1 MNNKY
6 KVYSVGIV
14 GIIFLTIALSVIP
27 DIFNKNKGV
36 IKSLQDI
43 KIDKVLIEKINQD
56 IQKDEYLLTDFRAI
70 STLEAI
76 GVDLEAIDLNGD
88 NSNEILSV
96 GDWIK
101 FSNSTQFENLNS
113 LSIDEFTEVD
123 ILVSSYINSDSIFV
137 QDWIKFSNSTQFE
150 NLNSLSIDELKDVS
164 ILVNSYIDS
173 HNFFNEGNSAMFVLS
188 LIVIMIILYEVRLA
202 RNSSAPIFLRSIPG
216 LKAVEEAVGRSTE
229 MGRPIL
235 YVPGIMDMN
244 EVETVAGVVVLGH
257 VANMTAQYETELDV
271 PVARAIVMQ
280 SARQVTKEAYLTQGR
295 PEMYNEDMVHY
306 ITDDQFAYAAA
317 VNGIMQRDEPAACLY
332 MGKFFAESLL
342 FAETGNSIGAIQ
354 IAGTGSQTQIPFF
367 VTACDY
373 TLMGEEFFAASAYL
387 SKEPELIAGI
397 TALDIIKVILIGFIL
412 LLITSRTF
420 FDLGFIDVNLIT
432 WLGL

>member
-6 KVYSVGIV
+6 QVYAGGIV
-14 GIIFLTIALSVIP
+14 GILLFTLALSALP
-27 DIFNKNKGV
+27 E
-36 IKSLQDI
+36 SL
-43 KIDKVLIEKINQD
+43 
-56 IQKDEYLLTDFRAI
+56 
-70 STLEAI
+70 
-76 GVDLEAIDLNGD
+76 
-88 NSNEILSV
+88 
-96 GDWIK
+96 
-101 FSNSTQFENLNS
+101 
-113 LSIDEFTEVD
+113 
-123 ILVSSYINSDSIFV
+123 
-137 QDWIKFSNSTQFE
+137 
-150 NLNSLSIDELKDVS
+150 
-164 ILVNSYIDS
+164 
-173 HNFFNEGNSAMFVLS
+173 NFFREEKSAMFAFTLT
-188 LIVIMIILYEVRLA
+188 VIMIMLYEVRLA
-202 RNSSAPIFLRSIPG
+202 KRSSEDIFLRTIPG

-280 SARQVTKEAYLTQGR
+280 SARQVAKEAYMTQGR

-306 ITDDQFAYAAA
+306 VTDDQFAYAAA

-397 TALDIIKVILIGFIL
+397 TAQDIIKVLLIGFIML
-412 LLITSRTF
+412 AIVSRAF
-420 FDLGFIDVNLIT
+420 FDLGLTDFNLIT
-432 WLGL
+432 WLNL

>member
-1 MNNKY
+1 MNNKFT
-6 KVYSVGIV
+6 VYAVGIV
-14 GIIFLTIALSVIP
+14 GIILLTFLLSVVP
-27 DIFNKNKGV
+27 D
-36 IKSLQDI
+36 SL
-43 KIDKVLIEKINQD
+43 
-56 IQKDEYLLTDFRAI
+56 
-70 STLEAI
+70 
-76 GVDLEAIDLNGD
+76 
-88 NSNEILSV
+88 
-96 GDWIK
+96 
-101 FSNSTQFENLNS
+101 
-113 LSIDEFTEVD
+113 
-123 ILVSSYINSDSIFV
+123 
-137 QDWIKFSNSTQFE
+137 
-150 NLNSLSIDELKDVS
+150 
-164 ILVNSYIDS
+164 
-173 HNFFNEGNSAMFVLS
+173 NFFREEQSAMFVFT
-188 LIVIMIILYEVRLA
+188 LIVIMIMLYEVKLA
-202 RNSSAPIFLRSIPG
+202 KSLSAPTFLRTIPG

-229 MGRPIL
+229 MGKPIL

-397 TALDIIKVILIGFIL
+397 TAQDIIKVILIGFIL
-412 LLITSRTF
+412 LSIVSRAF
-420 FDLGFIDVNLIT
+420 FDLDVTDFNLIT

>member
-1 MNNKY
+1 MNNKFT
-6 KVYSVGIV
+6 VYAGGIV
-14 GIIFLTIALSVIP
+14 GIILLTFLLSVIP
-27 DIFNKNKGV
+27 DSF
-36 IKSLQDI
+36 
-43 KIDKVLIEKINQD
+43 
-56 IQKDEYLLTDFRAI
+56 
-70 STLEAI
+70 
-76 GVDLEAIDLNGD
+76 
-88 NSNEILSV
+88 
-96 GDWIK
+96 
-101 FSNSTQFENLNS
+101 
-113 LSIDEFTEVD
+113 
-123 ILVSSYINSDSIFV
+123 
-137 QDWIKFSNSTQFE
+137 
-150 NLNSLSIDELKDVS
+150 
-164 ILVNSYIDS
+164 
-173 HNFFNEGNSAMFVLS
+173 NFFREEKSAMFVFT
-188 LIVIMIILYEVRLA
+188 LIVIMIMLYEVKLA
-202 RNSSAPIFLRSIPG
+202 KSSSEPTFLRTIPG

-397 TALDIIKVILIGFIL
+397 TAQDIIKIILVGFIL
-412 LLITSRTF
+412 LLIVSRAF
-420 FDLGFIDVNLIT
+420 FDLGVTDFNLIT

>member
-1 MNNKY
+1 MNSKY
-6 KVYSVGIV
+6 QVYAGGIV
-14 GIIFLTIALSVIP
+14 GILLFTLALSALP
-27 DIFNKNKGV
+27 E
-36 IKSLQDI
+36 SL
-43 KIDKVLIEKINQD
+43 
-56 IQKDEYLLTDFRAI
+56 
-70 STLEAI
+70 
-76 GVDLEAIDLNGD
+76 
-88 NSNEILSV
+88 
-96 GDWIK
+96 
-101 FSNSTQFENLNS
+101 
-113 LSIDEFTEVD
+113 
-123 ILVSSYINSDSIFV
+123 
-137 QDWIKFSNSTQFE
+137 
-150 NLNSLSIDELKDVS
+150 
-164 ILVNSYIDS
+164 
-173 HNFFNEGNSAMFVLS
+173 NFFREEKSAMFAFTLT
-188 LIVIMIILYEVRLA
+188 VIMIMLYEVRLA
-202 RNSSAPIFLRSIPG
+202 KSSSEDIFLRTIPG

-280 SARQVTKEAYLTQGR
+280 SARQVAKEAYMTQGR

-306 ITDDQFAYAAA
+306 VTDDQFAYAAA

-397 TALDIIKVILIGFIL
+397 TAQDIIKVLLIGFIML
-412 LLITSRTF
+412 AIVSRAF
-420 FDLGFIDVNLIT
+420 FDLGLTDFNLIT
-432 WLGL
+432 LLNL

>member
-1 MNNKY
+1 MNNKLT
-6 KVYSVGIV
+6 VYAGGIV
-14 GIIFLTIALSVIP
+14 GIILLTFLLSVTP
-27 DIFNKNKGV
+27 DSF
-36 IKSLQDI
+36 
-43 KIDKVLIEKINQD
+43 
-56 IQKDEYLLTDFRAI
+56 
-70 STLEAI
+70 
-76 GVDLEAIDLNGD
+76 
-88 NSNEILSV
+88 
-96 GDWIK
+96 
-101 FSNSTQFENLNS
+101 
-113 LSIDEFTEVD
+113 
-123 ILVSSYINSDSIFV
+123 
-137 QDWIKFSNSTQFE
+137 
-150 NLNSLSIDELKDVS
+150 
-164 ILVNSYIDS
+164 
-173 HNFFNEGNSAMFVLS
+173 NFFREEKSVMFVFT
-188 LIVIMIILYEVRLA
+188 LIVIMIMLYEVKLA
-202 RNSSAPIFLRSIPG
+202 KSSSEPTFLRSIPG

-387 SKEPELIAGI
+387 SKQPELIAGI
-397 TALDIIKVILIGFIL
+397 TAQDIIKVILVGFIL
-412 LLITSRTF
+412 LSIVSRAF
-420 FDLGFIDVNLIT
+420 FDLSIIDFNLIT